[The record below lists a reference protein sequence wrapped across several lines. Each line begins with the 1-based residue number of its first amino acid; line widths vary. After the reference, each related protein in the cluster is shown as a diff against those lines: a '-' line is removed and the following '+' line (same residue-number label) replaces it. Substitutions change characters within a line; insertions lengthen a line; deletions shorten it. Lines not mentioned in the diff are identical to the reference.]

1 LSEYYDKNRPKY
13 YNAIQSVREKK
24 MHMTG
29 WLEYFTEGLKNQLAE
44 VKLKGEKAIMGEV
57 LFRQFIR
64 DLSRLPET
72 RELVSA
78 A

>member
-1 LSEYYDKNRPKY
+1 
-13 YNAIQSVREKK
+13 